1 MTTAFV
7 FPGQGSQSVGMQADL
22 PASFPV
28 VAETYAEASDVLGL
42 DLWNLVQNG
51 PKEQLDETTNTQPA
65 MLTAGIATWRA
76 WKDAGGPDP
85 AMVAGHSLGEYSA
98 LVASGALSFA
108 DAVRLVR
115 QRAELMQGAVPAGE
129 GAMAA
134 VLGLDDDVVLRVC
147 EEASVDGVAEAVNFN
162 SPGQVVVAG
171 HRAVIETLIA
181 LAKEAGARRALI
193 LPVSVPAH
201 SSLMRPA
208 GETLAASL
216 DSTTF
221 NAPRFPVICAVDGT
235 PYGDAEDIRERMKR
249 QVFSPVRWVDTINH
263 MVASGVTSIIEFGPG
278 KVLAGL
284 VKRIDRNIDG
294 SCIDSS
300 ESLKNSLNGASK

>member
-1 MTTAFV
+1 
-7 FPGQGSQSVGMQADL
+7 MQADL
-22 PASFPV
+22 PASFPL
-28 VAETYAEASDVLGL
+28 VAETYAEASDVLGF

-76 WKDAGGPDP
+76 WKNAGGPDP

-115 QRAELMQGAVPAGE
+115 QRAELMQSAVPAGE

-171 HRAVIETLIA
+171 HRAVIETLTA

-216 DSTTF
+216 DITTF
-221 NAPRFPVICAVDGT
+221 SAPRFPVICAVDGT
-235 PYGDAEDIRERMKR
+235 PYVDVEDIRERMKR